1 MLHQCVSVVEMCRQL
16 SIKRTKAY
24 ALIRAHEVEKLKI
37 GSRTLIT
44 KRSIDAFI
52 ERRLVEETADVA

>member
-1 MLHQCVSVVEMCRQL
+1 MKHQCVSIADMCRHL

-24 ALIRAHEVEKLKI
+24 ELVRAHEVEKLKI

-44 KRSIDAFI
+44 QRSIDRLI
-52 ERRLVEETADVA
+52 ERRLQRETSDVA